1 MKAVKDI
8 TQFFLR
14 GLKKMFAE
22 QREAGRP
29 TPLDEINE
37 CRKKAGDSLA
47 DEDVRE
53 AMKAALGVSTTLLV
67 TMTIHS
73 VQQALNAAG
82 RVLVRIGDPE
92 NVAPESQ
99 IAPEELPKRAMEAA
113 HKLAAVMSVLEAM
126 SMCTLEHT
134 DMEHIVETL
143 YDAHLPRLLAEE
155 AGAATPPQ
163 AKPIS
168 GTATPLNPKW
178 NPSAN

>member
-1 MKAVKDI
+1 MKAVNDI

-14 GLKKMFAE
+14 GMKKMFAE
-22 QREAGRP
+22 QQESGKK
-29 TPLDEINE
+29 TPLDDINE
-37 CRKKAGDSLA
+37 IRKNVGDSLH
-47 DEDVRE
+47 DKDVKD

-73 VQQALNAAG
+73 VQQALNQAG
-82 RVLVRIGDPE
+82 RVLVRIGDPD
-92 NVAPESQ
+92 NVPPESR
-99 IAPEELPKRAMEAA
+99 IAPEELAEKAMEAA

-126 SMCTLEHT
+126 SMCALEHT

-168 GTATPLNPKW
+168 GTATPLNQKW

>member
-1 MKAVKDI
+1 VKAVNDI

-14 GLKKMFAE
+14 GLKKMCAE
-22 QREAGRP
+22 QRAQGKS
-29 TPLDEINE
+29 TPVDEINE

-47 DEDVRE
+47 DEEVQD

-73 VQQALNAAG
+73 VQQALNSAG

-92 NVAPESQ
+92 NVAPESR
-99 IAPEELPKRAMEAA
+99 IAPEELPKKAMDAA
-113 HKLAAVMSVLEAM
+113 HKLAEVMSVLNAL
-126 SMCTLEHT
+126 SACALEHT
-134 DMEHIVETL
+134 DIEHIVETL
-143 YDAHLPRLLAEE
+143 HAEHLPRLLAEE
-155 AGAATPPQ
+155 AGTTQPPQ

-168 GTATPLNPKW
+168 GTATPLSPRW